1 MKMGQIPKGMKGI
14 IEKVNNTQQKRTKYF
29 SILNIRVSNNQITRS
44 TVVPLLCKCDDDFL

>member
-44 TVVPLLCKCDDDFL
+44 TVVPLLCNCDDDFL